1 MGSQKVRC
9 DLATKQ
15 QINKYSNLL
24 NLWFSLSICPGMDL
38 LDHTLALFLVFLRNL
53 CTVLHSDF
61 TSLHS
66 HQQCVGGGYLFSTSS
81 PAFIVC
87 ICFLMVAILT
97 SVRWFL
103 IVVLTCISLIISDA
117 EHLLMCFGHQ
127 CVFSREMVIEDFS
140 PYFDWVVC
148 FLVIELHEL
157 FVYFGD

>member
-1 MGSQKVRC
+1 MLQSMGSQKVRC

-38 LDHTLALFLVFLRNL
+38 LDHTIALFFVFLRNL
-53 CTVLHSDF
+53 CTVLHSGF

-87 ICFLMVAILT
+87 ICFLMVAIV
-97 SVRWFL
+97 S
-103 IVVLTCISLIISDA
+103 TCISLIISDA

-127 CVFSREMVIEDFS
+127 CVFSGEMVIEDFS

-148 FLVIELHEL
+148 FLVIELHKL